1 MLSMIFGVAGAII
14 GLLAACLWLRASCI
28 NWNVGRQGRLL
39 GDYSQHPGEFAG
51 PNELDLFLNPSGNG
65 ISAPPSRRQYPC
77 CAGRPRRSPIS
88 MLAIE
93 RLRCVPQAP

>member
-51 PNELDLFLNPSGNG
+51 PNELDLFLKSVGEWNKR
-65 ISAPPSRRQYPC
+65 A
-77 CAGRPRRSPIS
+77 AFATAVS
-88 MLAIE
+88 MLCWAAQTITDLYA
-93 RLRCVPQAP
+93 RH